1 MRTVTAAD
9 ANRQFS
15 SVLREVSQ
23 GETFTVVSR
32 GRPVA
37 TIAPAS
43 ADHAQRGK
51 GPVVAPL
58 ARAREDGGARLV
70 AGGVVRV
77 TAMRKRSLRC

>member
-37 TIAPAS
+37 TISPTS
-43 ADHAQRGK
+43 AHNAHNAQRSK
-51 GPVVAPL
+51 DQFASPVMHT
-58 ARAREDGGARLV
+58 RADGCTQLV
-70 AGGVVRV
+70 AG
-77 TAMRKRSLRC
+77 

>member
-37 TIAPAS
+37 TISPAS
-43 ADHAQRGK
+43 ADHAQRSAAK
-51 GPVVAPL
+51 ISLL
-58 ARAREDGGARLV
+58 ARLRTQRRTGARDWSRDELYE
-70 AGGVVRV
+70 
-77 TAMRKRSLRC
+77 

>member
-32 GRPVA
+32 GRTGARDGSRDELYRVM
-37 TIAPAS
+37 T
-43 ADHAQRGK
+43 GK
-51 GPVVAPL
+51 AKPDA
-58 ARAREDGGARLV
+58 AAAREAILGIGRQE
-70 AGGVVRV
+70 
-77 TAMRKRSLRC
+77 K

>member
-43 ADHAQRGK
+43 ADHAR
-51 GPVVAPL
+51 
-58 ARAREDGGARLV
+58 R
-70 AGGVVRV
+70 
-77 TAMRKRSLRC
+77 

>member
-37 TIAPAS
+37 TISPTTPS
-43 ADHAQRGK
+43 AARQR
-51 GPVVAPL
+51 PV
-58 ARAREDGGARLV
+58 
-70 AGGVVRV
+70 
-77 TAMRKRSLRC
+77 C

>member
-43 ADHAQRGK
+43 ADHAQRSAAK
-51 GPVVAPL
+51 
-58 ARAREDGGARLV
+58 ARLLVRLRAQGRTGARDWSRNELYE
-70 AGGVVRV
+70 
-77 TAMRKRSLRC
+77 